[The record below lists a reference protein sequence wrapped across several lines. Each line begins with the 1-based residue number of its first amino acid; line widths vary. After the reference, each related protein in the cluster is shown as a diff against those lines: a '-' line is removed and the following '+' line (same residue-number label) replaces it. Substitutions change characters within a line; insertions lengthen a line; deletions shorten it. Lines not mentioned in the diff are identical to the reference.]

1 MTSIRS
7 MLVTLLL
14 TLTAFAAE
22 LPDTALPKQFA
33 GWQASGPIK
42 TSKDPAVADAVN
54 ASLLKEYGFTGLE
67 SASYV
72 RDDGRRL
79 TIKAALFPDVS
90 GAYGAFSFYRTP
102 EMLVETI
109 GDQGASLNERVLF
122 YRGNVL
128 VDAIFDKLNAMSAA
142 ELRELANSLP
152 LPTGGAQNAPPVLGY
167 VPHSISEKGT
177 TKYIAGPAGLRK
189 INAPLPA
196 ELVDFGTGAEIA
208 MGTFGTSGG
217 DATLILISYPTPQV
231 AITHLRTIEAAAEQN
246 RKQPGS
252 VPGIE
257 GGQIFSK
264 RTGPLIVLVIGPVT
278 RSDAQS
284 LLASVNYEANVTWN
298 EKNPFDK
305 RDNIGNIVWK
315 ALILAGI
322 LMAMSLIAGVAFG
335 GVRVLAKRFLP
346 KIFDRPEAAE
356 FISLHL
362 EQGKPNPSKAK
373 VSSSI
378 EAG

>member
-1 MTSIRS
+1 MTFTRSI
-7 MLVTLLL
+7 LVTLLL
-14 TLTAFAAE
+14 TFTAFAAE
-22 LPDTALPKQFA
+22 LPDAALPKQFA
-33 GWQASGPIK
+33 GWHISGSIK

-54 ASLLKEYGFTGLE
+54 ASLLKEYGFTSLE

-72 RDDGRRL
+72 RDDGRKL
-79 TIKAALFPDVS
+79 MIKAALFPDVS

-109 GDQGASLNERVLF
+109 GSQAASLNERVLF

-128 VDAIFDKLNAMSAA
+128 VDAIFDKVNAMSAA

-177 TKYIAGPAGLRK
+177 TKYIAGPVGLRK
-189 INAPLPA
+189 INARLPA

-208 MGTFGTSGG
+208 MGTFGTSSG
-217 DATLILISYPTPQV
+217 DATLMLISYPTPQV
-231 AITHLRTIEAAAEQN
+231 AIAHLRTIEAAAEQN
-246 RKQPGS
+246 KKQPGS
-252 VPGIE
+252 VPEIE

-264 RTGPLIVLVIGPVT
+264 RTGPLVVLVIGPVT

-362 EQGKPNPSKAK
+362 EEGRTNPSKAK